1 MILETAVLIEL
12 FAKGASL
19 AVAVYLA
26 LKEKEKDS

>member
-19 AVAVYLA
+19 AVAVYLT
-26 LKEKEKDS
+26 LKEKEKNS